1 MALAGEAEACG
12 YVTFVAANTRPNPV
26 PLCPEI
32 TLRVADRA
40 VPLWLKTAEE
50 IDDMGISPPFWAFAW
65 AGGQA
70 LARFVLDQ
78 PKWVRGKRVLDLGA
92 GSGLVGIAARL
103 SGAASVTC
111 ADPDPWAQA
120 AIELNADMN
129 AVQLDLTGQ
138 NLLALPEEPLPF
150 ACDIVL
156 VGDLFY
162 EQPLAERVLRFLST
176 QRAAD
181 RMVLIGDPGRSYLP
195 KDRLVR
201 MAEYGV
207 PAAGELEDADI
218 KRTAV
223 WRLA

>member
-1 MALAGEAEACG
+1 MAPADEADGHAA
-12 YVTFVAANTRPNPV
+12 FVAANTRPNPV

-32 TLRVADRA
+32 TLYVADQA
-40 VPLWLKTAEE
+40 VPLWLRTAEE
-50 IDDMGISPPFWAFAW
+50 IDDMGLPPPFWAFAW

-78 PKWVRGKRVLDLGA
+78 PRWVRGKRVLDLGA

-103 SGAASVTC
+103 SGAAAVIC

-120 AIELNADMN
+120 AIELNAELN
-129 AVQLDLTGQ
+129 GVRLDSTGQ
-138 NLLALPEEPLPF
+138 DLLALPEDPLPLE
-150 ACDIVL
+150 CDIVL

-162 EQPLAERVLRFLST
+162 EQPLADHVLAFLSA
-176 QRAAD
+176 QRATG
-181 RMVLIGDPGRSYLP
+181 RMALVGDPGRSYLP

-223 WRLA
+223 WRLV